1 MISEALE
8 FLTNEI
14 NVYLNLKNTPVT
26 GTVPEIV
33 LTNVAAED
41 GNWAIPPRTL
51 GLSLINIEEERVF
64 KDQQTA
70 FRNVNGDIEHYN
82 PEIKLNLYILIS
94 ANFAAGDAGGGTNS
108 TGIYSEGLKQLSYVI
123 SFFQGKNVFTPDN
136 SPTLNAHADLKKLV
150 VELYSYSFEQQY
162 NFWTVVGAK
171 YLPSVLYKVRLVVY
185 QEKRLLDQQQPI
197 TSLDITTSQN

>member
-1 MISEALE
+1 MIDEALD

-14 NVYLNLKNTPVT
+14 NAYLLLKNLPSTAA
-26 GTVPEIV
+26 VPEIV

-70 FRNVNGDIEHYN
+70 FRNSNGDIEHYN
-82 PEIKLNLYILIS
+82 PEIKLNLYILVS
-94 ANFAAGDAGGGTNS
+94 ANFAAGDAGGGPNTS
-108 TGIYSEGLKQLSYVI
+108 GVYAEGLKQLSYVI
-123 SFFQGKNVFTPDN
+123 SFFQGKYVFTPDN
-136 SPTLNAHADLKKLV
+136 SPNLKPELKKLV
-150 VELYSYSFEQQY
+150 VELYSSSFEQQY

-171 YLPSVLYKVRLVVY
+171 YLPSVLYKVRMLFY

-197 TSLDITTSQN
+197 TNLNITSSQG